1 MFMVMRDAKLGEKRL
16 ADTEELLTWLPRTKI
31 TKNQTI
37 MAQLLVALFLKV
49 NIALTRVAV

>member
-1 MFMVMRDAKLGEKRL
+1 MVMRDAKLGEKRL